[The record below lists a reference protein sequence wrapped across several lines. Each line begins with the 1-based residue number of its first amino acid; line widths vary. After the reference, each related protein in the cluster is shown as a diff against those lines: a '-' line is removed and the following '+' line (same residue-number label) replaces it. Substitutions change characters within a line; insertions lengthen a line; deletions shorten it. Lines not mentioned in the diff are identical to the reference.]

1 MAERSIKILDGMM
14 RETSAGE
21 VFDDIIRRVDRNLRM
36 MSGEHIV
43 VEERF
48 PEGVEILGMKR
59 EDAIR
64 STTVV
69 DCCKVNV
76 GRYLQES
83 MRISGDK
90 CDMCGVSSTAQ
101 LKLSKCKRFVF

>member
-1 MAERSIKILDGMM
+1 MM

-21 VFDDIIRRVDRNLRM
+21 VFDDIIRRVDRNFRM

-59 EDAIR
+59 EVAIR
-64 STTVV
+64 STT
-69 DCCKVNV
+69 DIFRKVCEFL
-76 GRYLQES
+76 G
-83 MRISGDK
+83 ISVI
-90 CDMCGVSSTAQ
+90 CVEF
-101 LKLSKCKRFVF
+101 LLPPN

>member
-1 MAERSIKILDGMM
+1 MM

-48 PEGVEILGMKR
+48 PEGVEILAR
-59 EDAIR
+59 YETR
-64 STTVV
+64 
-69 DCCKVNV
+69 
-76 GRYLQES
+76 GRQ
-83 MRISGDK
+83 
-90 CDMCGVSSTAQ
+90 Q
-101 LKLSKCKRFVF
+101 LWIVAK